1 MCGVRQRNRVCIP
14 RDFDSFDFLARK
26 TCFFMVSGYFRAQNL
41 KFSYFQ
47 LFANSKSPEL
57 LASDLP
63 TSAPASAKVNS
74 TALENPRPNIPS
86 HSLWVPDLGCFGA
99 VFDIPEKDFTIRNC
113 SIWRPKVAPRSRG
126 SDGPRG
132 SSGRGGARSPRP
144 LEQ

>member
-1 MCGVRQRNRVCIP
+1 MAYGSGTGSAFRAILILSIFWLEKHV
-14 RDFDSFDFLARK
+14 FSWFLDI
-26 TCFFMVSGYFRAQNL
+26 FRAQNL
-41 KFSYFQ
+41 KLSYFQ
-47 LFANSKSPEL
+47 LFENSESPEL

-74 TALENPRPNIPS
+74 TALENPRPNPPS